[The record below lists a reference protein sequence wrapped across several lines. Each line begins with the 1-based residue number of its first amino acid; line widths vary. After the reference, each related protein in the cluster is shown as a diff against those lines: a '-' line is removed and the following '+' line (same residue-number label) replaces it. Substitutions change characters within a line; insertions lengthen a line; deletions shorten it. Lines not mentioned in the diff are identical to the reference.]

1 MDEADTLLKS
11 VLSEAQ
17 KNVRKEDNN
26 KRSRE
31 KRRAEGST
39 GVRVS
44 SFFHAVS
51 GPHLKNNRI
60 KFQIM
65 HQGLNLQL
73 RPQSTTL
80 KTLKLSSCVHQV
92 PQVFNQSLIFL
103 CSTLK
108 CNLIVCVY

>member
-51 GPHLKNNRI
+51 GPPSKKQSNQVRNNAPRSKSPAEAPI
-60 KFQIM
+60 DNFENIEIV
-65 HQGLNLQL
+65 QL
-73 RPQSTTL
+73 CPPSPT
-80 KTLKLSSCVHQV
+80 S
-92 PQVFNQSLIFL
+92 I
-103 CSTLK
+103 
-108 CNLIVCVY
+108 